1 MALIIVPVLWN
12 HQSADEGRGG
22 VEAGSGW
29 MEGGGWG
36 GDLIKIWICSYES
49 ASVIT
54 VHLKQ

>member
-29 MEGGGWG
+29 MDGGGG
-36 GDLIKIWICSYES
+36 GVGI
-49 ASVIT
+49 
-54 VHLKQ
+54 